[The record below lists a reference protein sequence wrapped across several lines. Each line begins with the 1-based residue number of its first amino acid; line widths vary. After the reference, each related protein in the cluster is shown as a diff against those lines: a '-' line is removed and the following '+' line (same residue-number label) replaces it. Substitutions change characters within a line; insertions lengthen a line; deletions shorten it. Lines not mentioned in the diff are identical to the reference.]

1 MKIYVFNV
9 TFNYDGEYIA
19 KKFDTYDEALA
30 ELNGFLEEEV
40 KMVVTECEYNPSVLK
55 WDDDDVTLVYAEGYS
70 TETTNMRYNTE
81 DCAYL
86 KIFELEI

>member
-1 MKIYVFNV
+1 MKIYIFNV
-9 TFNYDGEYIA
+9 TFNFDGEYIA

-30 ELNGFLEEEV
+30 GLNNFLKEEV
-40 KMVVTECEYNPSVLK
+40 KMVVTDCEYNPSVLR

-70 TETTNMRYNTE
+70 TETTNMHYNTE

-86 KIFELEI
+86 KIFKVEI

>member
-19 KKFDTYDEALA
+19 KKFDTYAEALA
-30 ELNGFLEEEV
+30 ELNAFLGKEV
-40 KMVVTECEYNPSVLK
+40 KIIVEECEYNPSVLR
-55 WDDDDVTLVYAEGYS
+55 WCDDDVTLVYAEGYS
-70 TETTNMRYNTE
+70 TETTNMHYNTE

-86 KIFELEI
+86 KIFEVEI